1 MHFTKINTY
10 LALSIG
16 ALLMSCGDSYDDE
29 PTAVNTPPV
38 AVSIDLITQADVAIV
53 DMLSGTDADGDSLSF
68 AVADAPIQGTV
79 TIDADGSF
87 TYQPNATVTGNDSF
101 SFTVSDVSNQY
112 ASASDTAT
120 VNITIEKQ
128 IVSFANYSRLV
139 FAQNETDT
147 PLPTN
152 GRDFTQDVI
161 NPNAFDDLLIAP

>member
-16 ALLMSCGDSYDDE
+16 AMLMGCGDSYDDDAA
-29 PTAVNTPPV
+29 AVNTAPV

-68 AVADAPIQGTV
+68 AVAEAPTKGTL
-79 TIDADGSF
+79 TIDSDGSF
-87 TYQPNATVTGNDSF
+87 TYQPNATVTGTDSF
-101 SFTVSDVSNQY
+101 SFTVSDVSSQY

-128 IVSFANYSRLV
+128 IVSFSSYSRAV
-139 FAQNETDT
+139 FTQNETDT

-152 GRDFTQDVI
+152 GREFTQDVI
-161 NPNAFDDLLIAP
+161 NPNSYDDLLIGQ